1 MSFNSELIKLQ
12 ARFSGFFNRLRF
24 SKRLDF
30 NPNCKGKK
38 HLFKELKDSFSLID
52 NEIIFMANNGN
63 WGDAL
68 INVGARNFFSEAG
81 IAYTEVKY
89 NQKYQPPHKDVT
101 FVYCGSGGFS
111 TKWNHVYP
119 IVNRLKDLCKKV
131 IVLPSTY
138 GFKHDYSKE
147 IDWWARDAFTSMKL
161 NKHAKLCPDM
171 ALYINKIII
180 NPTKKKGFFYRT
192 DREAVGRKLPKCN
205 YDISAIGDYKSEVNG
220 FFNHIGQ
227 YEEIYTDRLHV
238 GIAGY
243 LMDRKVYL
251 SKSVLKKIP
260 DFFKTWFEKDKNI
273 VLVNHDK

>member
-1 MSFNSELIKLQ
+1 MSFSSELIKSQ
-12 ARFSGFFNRLRF
+12 SRFLGFLNRLRF
-24 SKRLDF
+24 SKKLDF
-30 NPNCKGKK
+30 DSDAKGKK
-38 HLFKELKDSFSLID
+38 HLFRKLKDSFSLID

-68 INVGARNFFSEAG
+68 ISFGARNFFSESG
-81 IAYTEVKY
+81 IAYIEVEY
-89 NQKYQPPHKDVT
+89 SHEYEPPHEDVT

-138 GFKHDYSKE
+138 DFKHDYSKE
-147 IDWWARDAFTSMKL
+147 IDWWSRDACTSMNL

-171 ALYINKIII
+171 ALYTNKIII
-180 NPTKKKGFFYRT
+180 KPTKRKGFFYRT
-192 DREAVGRKLPKCN
+192 DLERVGQSLPKGNC
-205 YDISAIGDYKSEVNG
+205 DISAMGDYRSKVNG
-220 FFNHIGQ
+220 FFNYIGQ

-251 SKSVLKKIP
+251 SASVLDKIP
-260 DFFKTWFEKDKNI
+260 NFFKTWFEKDKNM
-273 VLVNHDK
+273 VFVNNQE